1 MTLSQMLRLSPSP
14 AILLQV
20 FICTQELDFALVS
33 VMVQV
38 AFQTVNIA
46 LAHYFFTQ
54 FVSSPQRAMAAWKSD
69 QHAINVLTHKALKK
83 IH

>member
-14 AILLQV
+14 AVLLQV
-20 FICTQELDFALVS
+20 VTCTQEFDFTLVS

-46 LAHYFFTQ
+46 LAHYSVTHFI
-54 FVSSPQRAMAAWKSD
+54 SSHHRAMAAWKSD
-69 QHAINVLTHKALKK
+69 QHAINVLTHKALKT